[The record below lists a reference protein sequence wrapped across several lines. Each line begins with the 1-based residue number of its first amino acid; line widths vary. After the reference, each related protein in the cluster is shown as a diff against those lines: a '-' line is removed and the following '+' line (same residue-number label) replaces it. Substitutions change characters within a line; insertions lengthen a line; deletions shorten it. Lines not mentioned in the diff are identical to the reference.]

1 MAYSQLEKTT
11 SNYQYS
17 DKAIRVVKCEENI
30 SNILKEYTIGPA
42 KVTIGLKSILGED
55 DYPLIY
61 CVDEPQI
68 PQSIV
73 NVIYR
78 LTEALLAEG
87 YSSLPQTSKEIK
99 RICRDYK
106 IDCSILKD
114 YFIEVKYYVER
125 ELSGYGP
132 LYTLVND
139 PYIEEIAIDRANM
152 PVAVFHSLYPLA
164 WLDTNI
170 VLSEAEIDYLA
181 LTLSRRAGRTLSIAH
196 PYAEGLLPEGHRIA
210 ATYGR
215 EISRFG
221 SSIVIRKHR
230 QRPISIIE
238 LVKQRV
244 LSPLIAAYLWL
255 LLDLKAPMLIVGPTA
270 SGKTTLLQALLGLIP
285 ASRRIVTIED
295 TPELNLLHHRRWD
308 SLTTRYTYLSS
319 EGEDV
324 DLYKLAKFAL
334 RRRAD
339 YLVIGEIRG
348 EEAKLFIH
356 AAVSGHGAL
365 ATFHADT
372 AESAIL
378 RLKAPPIEVGDAYIP
393 ALWSIIVVKRV
404 HVPLKNA
411 EMLGGV
417 ELRRVVTVKE
427 VVEENGTWKLQTVFR
442 WLPAKDVHEPEE
454 IDELLEKSR
463 RLQAYSE
470 HTNIGL
476 ETIKRELKIRA
487 YHITKMVES
496 DIVSFEQVNS
506 YVTRLDIERTIIT
519 LIKAEKEVKT

>member
-1 MAYSQLEKTT
+1 MTYLQSKKIFMKHYY
-11 SNYQYS
+11 N
-17 DKAIRVVKCEENI
+17 DRAIKIIKCEEKM
-30 SNILKEYTIGPA
+30 SNVLKEYTVGPT
-42 KVTIGLKSILGED
+42 KVVIGLRSILSEE

-61 CVDEPQI
+61 CIDEPQI
-68 PQSIV
+68 PQSLVRIIH
-73 NVIYR
+73 N

-87 YSSLPQTSKEIK
+87 YSSLPHTSKEVK
-99 RICRDYK
+99 RICREYK
-106 IDCSILKD
+106 INCSVLKD
-114 YFIEVKYYVER
+114 YFIEIKYYAER

-132 LYTLVND
+132 LYTLMND
-139 PYIEEIAIDRANM
+139 PYIEEITVDRPGM

-164 WLDTNI
+164 WLDTNVI
-170 VLSEAEIDYLA
+170 LSESEIDDLT

-196 PYAEGLLPEGHRIA
+196 PYTEGLLPEGHRIA

-230 QRPISIIE
+230 QKPISIIE
-238 LVKQRV
+238 LIKQRV
-244 LSPLIAAYLWL
+244 LSPLITAYLWL

-295 TPELNLLHHRRWD
+295 TPELNLIHHRRWD

-319 EGEDV
+319 EGEDI

-348 EEAKLFIH
+348 EEARLYIH

-378 RLKAPPIEVGDAYIP
+378 RLKAPPIGIGDAYIP

-404 HVPLKNA
+404 HTPL
-411 EMLGGV
+411 EGI
-417 ELRRVVTVKE
+417 ELRRVVEIKE
-427 VVEENGTWKLQTVFR
+427 VVEENGSWRLQTIFK
-442 WLPAKDVHEPEE
+442 WTPAKDAHEPEE
-454 IDELLEKSR
+454 IDELLEKSK

-470 HTNIGL
+470 HTSISL
-476 ETIKRELKIRA
+476 ETIKRELKSRT
-487 YHITKMVES
+487 YHIMRMINS
-496 DIVSFEQVNS
+496 DITSFEQVNN
-506 YVTRLDIERTIIT
+506 YVTKLDIERMIIT
-519 LIKAEKEVKT
+519 LVKSEKGVKECG

>member
-1 MAYSQLEKTT
+1 MTYSQLKKMPVKH
-11 SNYQYS
+11 YYS
-17 DKAIRVVKCEENI
+17 DKTIKVVKCEEKI
-30 SNILKEYTIGPA
+30 SNILKEYTVGPT
-42 KVTIGLKSILGED
+42 KVIIGLKSILSEE

-68 PQSIV
+68 PEPLVS
-73 NVIYR
+73 VIYK

-87 YSSLPQTSKEIK
+87 YDSLPQTSREVK
-99 RICRDYK
+99 RICKEYK
-106 IDCSILKD
+106 IDCNILKN

-164 WLDTNI
+164 WLDTNV
-170 VLSEAEIDYLA
+170 VLSEDEIDDLT

-196 PYAEGLLPEGHRIA
+196 PYTEGLLPEGHRIA

-230 QRPISIIE
+230 QKPISIIE

-319 EGEDV
+319 EGEDI

-404 HVPLKNA
+404 HVPLKSA
-411 EMLGGV
+411 ELLGGI
-417 ELRRVVTVKE
+417 ELRRVVTIKE
-427 VVEENGTWKLQTVFR
+427 VVEENGTWRLETVFR
-442 WLPAKDVHEPEE
+442 WLPAKDAHEPEE
-454 IDELLEKSR
+454 IDELLEKSK

-476 ETIKRELKIRA
+476 ETIKRELKTRT
-487 YHITKMVES
+487 YHIMKMVNS
-496 DIVSFEQVNS
+496 DIISFEQVNS
-506 YVTRLDIERTIIT
+506 YITRLDVERTIIT
-519 LIKAEKEVKT
+519 LIKSRKEVRE

>member
-1 MAYSQLEKTT
+1 MAYLQSRSILSRHNHNDRSIKV
-11 SNYQYS
+11 
-17 DKAIRVVKCEENI
+17 IRCEENI
-30 SNILKEYTIGPA
+30 SKILKEYTVGPTKA
-42 KVTIGLKSILGED
+42 IIGLKSILGEE

-61 CVDEPQI
+61 CINEPQI
-68 PQSIV
+68 PQSLV
-73 NVIYR
+73 HTIYK

-87 YSSLPQTSKEIK
+87 YSSLPPTSKEVK
-99 RICRDYK
+99 RICKEYK
-106 IDCSILKD
+106 IDYSVFKD
-114 YFIEVKYYVER
+114 YFIEIKYYTER

-132 LYTLVND
+132 LYTLIID
-139 PYIEEIAIDRANM
+139 PYIEEIAVDRAGT

-170 VLSEAEIDYLA
+170 VLSESEIDDLTLA
-181 LTLSRRAGRTLSIAH
+181 LSRRAGRTLSIAH
-196 PYAEGLLPEGHRIA
+196 PYTEGLLPEGHRIA

-230 QRPISIIE
+230 QKPISIIE
-238 LVKQRV
+238 LVKQRI

-295 TPELNLLHHRRWD
+295 TPELNLIHHRRWD

-348 EEAKLFIH
+348 EEAKLYIH

-378 RLKAPPIEVGDAYIP
+378 RLKAPPIGIGDAYIP

-404 HVPLKNA
+404 HMPLKGNEIVGA
-411 EMLGGV
+411 I
-417 ELRRVVTVKE
+417 ELRRVVTIKE
-427 VVEENGTWKLQTVFR
+427 VVEENSSWKLQTVFK
-442 WLPAKDVHEPEE
+442 WSPAKDAHEPQE
-454 IDELLEKSR
+454 IDELLEKSK

-470 HTNIGL
+470 HTNMSL
-476 ETIKRELKIRA
+476 ETIKRELKLRV
-487 YHITKMVES
+487 YHIVKMVNS
-496 DIVSFEQVNS
+496 DTISFEQVNN
-506 YVTRLDIERTIIT
+506 YITKLDIERMIIT
-519 LIKAEKEVKT
+519 LVKAGKR

>member
-1 MAYSQLEKTT
+1 MTYLQSKSVKRYHSNKTI
-11 SNYQYS
+11 
-17 DKAIRVVKCEENI
+17 KIIKCEEKI
-30 SNILKEYTIGPA
+30 SNVLKEYTVGPA
-42 KVTIGLKSILGED
+42 KVIIGLKSILSEEN
-55 DYPLIY
+55 YPLIY

-68 PQSIV
+68 PQSLV
-73 NVIYR
+73 YTIYS
-78 LTEALLAEG
+78 LAEALLAEG
-87 YSSLPQTSKEIK
+87 YTSLPHTSREVKS
-99 RICRDYK
+99 ICREYK
-106 IDCSILKD
+106 INCSVLKD
-114 YFIEVKYYVER
+114 YFIEIKYYTER

-132 LYTLVND
+132 LYTLMND
-139 PYIEEIAIDRANM
+139 PYIEEITVDKPGM
-152 PVAVFHSLYPLA
+152 PVAVFHSLYPLT
-164 WLDTNI
+164 WLDTNV
-170 VLSEAEIDYLA
+170 VLSESEIDDLV
-181 LTLSRRAGRTLSIAH
+181 LSLSRRAGRTLSIAH
-196 PYAEGLLPEGHRIA
+196 PYTEGLLPEGHRIA

-230 QRPISIIE
+230 QKPISIIE

-295 TPELNLLHHRRWD
+295 TPELNLIHHRRWD

-319 EGEDV
+319 EGEDI

-348 EEAKLFIH
+348 EEARLYIH
-356 AAVSGHGAL
+356 AAVSGHDAL

-378 RLKAPPIEVGDAYIP
+378 RLKAPPIEIGDAYIP

-404 HVPLKNA
+404 HTPL
-411 EMLGGV
+411 EGI
-417 ELRRVVTVKE
+417 ELRRVVAIKE
-427 VVEENGTWKLQTVFR
+427 IVEENSSWRLQTVFK
-442 WLPAKDVHEPEE
+442 WTPAKDVHEPRE
-454 IDELLEKSR
+454 IEELLEKSK
-463 RLQAYSE
+463 RLQTYSE

-476 ETIKRELKIRA
+476 ETIKRELKVRT
-487 YHITKMVES
+487 YHIMKMVNS
-496 DIVSFEQVNS
+496 NITDFEQVNN
-506 YVTRLDIERTIIT
+506 YITKLDIERTIIT
-519 LIKAEKEVKT
+519 LVKAERGRGDAAKHPQC